1 MPLLISPLL
10 PETTIIIKELII
22 TRVNTSRT
30 HPARMQRTLP
40 LEECKLMGCR
50 DRSAR
55 LARVL
60 SPNQIRLEATT
71 QTKARAQA
79 RSSRSLGQESLAT
92 SRCRS
97 QEFLAKYQ
105 ATQTYLAPSRS
116 LSRAAPDRN
125 YQQSRPSLSSLCQRP
140 SSLRVASNNQ
150 KPISKTDPDSSS
162 K

>member
-1 MPLLISPLL
+1 
-10 PETTIIIKELII
+10 
-22 TRVNTSRT
+22 
-30 HPARMQRTLP
+30 MQRTLP

-71 QTKARAQA
+71 QTKARARA
-79 RSSRSLGQESLAT
+79 PSSQSLDQEFLAM

-97 QEFLAKYQ
+97 QEFLAKHLPTFQ

-116 LSRAAPDRN
+116 LSREAPGRN
-125 YQQSRPSLSSLCQRP
+125 YQQSRHSLSSLYQRP
-140 SSLRVASNNQ
+140 SSLPVVSNNLA
-150 KPISKTDPDSSS
+150 KPISRTESLFE
-162 K
+162 